1 MSEQKKV
8 PKGISVE
15 IHSPPPLWHYGM
27 FTWMGVNE
35 ARKQCVQEA
44 ACQMMQEHYQLPWL
58 IDTN

>member
-1 MSEQKKV
+1 
-8 PKGISVE
+8 
-15 IHSPPPLWHYGM
+15 M

-44 ACQMMQEHYQLPWL
+44 VRQMMQEHYQLPWL